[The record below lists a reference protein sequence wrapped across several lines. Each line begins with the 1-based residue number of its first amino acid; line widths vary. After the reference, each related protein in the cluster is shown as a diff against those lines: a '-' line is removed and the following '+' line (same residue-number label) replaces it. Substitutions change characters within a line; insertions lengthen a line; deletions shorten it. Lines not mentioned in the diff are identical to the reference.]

1 MNHPTWGIYAIKAFE
16 ARDLPHKKR
25 NKSKCLLKLRIIL
38 FPLLQDILQG
48 ALLKEEKLP
57 LAERADY
64 EENSTRSE
72 VLSSPASPLGCFLP
86 TTSQSLT

>member
-1 MNHPTWGIYAIKAFE
+1 MNHPTWGIYAIKAFK